1 MSFYLR
7 RIFLLLASLSLS
19 ACAQFSAGNL
29 FSHYSAQNNDLH
41 QAVKVG
47 DYSRAAEHVP
57 DQVAGDI
64 LDNLEKGRVYFL
76 DQQYEQS
83 KTALELSDSAVT
95 QQQDQAVISVSST
108 ATSVGSLAIND
119 NLSEYTPADYEL
131 GFLHLYLGLN
141 YLQRN
146 QLEGALVEMRRANLV
161 QEQARQN
168 RQAELE
174 RAQKELR
181 SNGVSPNLGA
191 VLAQYPDAGTTL
203 QAVQNGYLLYLSALL
218 YEASNDLN
226 SAYVD
231 YRRALAVAEDN
242 QSVIDGTLRVA
253 QRLGMREDLRQLSE
267 RYGVSSSLRPQQG
280 RVIIIEEQGV
290 VDSRQG
296 WRLSLPLSDSRGN
309 TALYSLALPYYGSS
323 QQETFSPLQLN
334 QSMFMGDLLTDVH
347 LMAQHDLSE
356 RIPTMV
362 IRQALRVVV
371 KDQIRKEST
380 QSDGIGNLIFNV
392 FNTLTEQ
399 PDTRSWLTLPD
410 RVLTHSEVVG
420 SGEQVLQVGTQHY
433 RFTVPEGGT
442 TLVWLS
448 RQGSNATLWHKQ
460 LGRL

>member
-7 RIFLLLASLSLS
+7 HIFPLLVCLLLS
-19 ACAQFSAGNL
+19 ACAQFTAGNL
-29 FSHYSAQNNDLH
+29 FSHYSAQNNQLH
-41 QAVKVG
+41 QAVKAG
-47 DYSRAAEHVP
+47 DYSRASGYLSDH
-57 DQVAGDI
+57 VAGDI

-76 DQQYEQS
+76 DQQYALS
-83 KTALELSDSAVT
+83 RTALELSDMAVT
-95 QQQDQAVISVSST
+95 QQQEKAMISVSST
-108 ATSVGSLAIND
+108 ATSIGALAIND
-119 NLSEYTPADYEL
+119 NLSDYTPADYEL

-141 YLQRN
+141 YLQSN
-146 QLEGALVEMRRANLV
+146 QLEGALVEMRRANQV
-161 QEQARQN
+161 QEQARRN
-168 RQAELE
+168 RQSELE

-181 SNGVSPNLGA
+181 SNGVSPNIGA
-191 VLAQYPDAGTTL
+191 VLSQYPDAGTQL
-203 QAVQNGYLLYLSALL
+203 QAVQNGYLFYLSALL

-231 YRRALAVAEDN
+231 YRRALAVAEN
-242 QSVIDGTLRVA
+242 NSAVIDGILRVA
-253 QRLGMREDLRQLSE
+253 QRLGMREDLRLLSE
-267 RYGVSSSLRPQQG
+267 RYGAPNSLQAQQG

-290 VDSRQG
+290 VDKRQC

-309 TALYSLALPYYGSS
+309 TALYSLALPYYEPSP
-323 QQETFSPLQLN
+323 QTVFPPLQLN
-334 QSMFMGDLLTDVH
+334 QSMVMGNELTDVR
-347 LMAQHDLSE
+347 LMAQQDLSE

-362 IRQALRVVV
+362 IRQALRVVT

-380 QSDGIGNLIFNV
+380 QSDGVGNLLINV

-410 RVLTHSEVVG
+410 RILAHSEVVT
-420 SGEQVLQVGTQHY
+420 SGEQVLQVGAQSY
-433 RFTVPEGGT
+433 RFTVPDGGT